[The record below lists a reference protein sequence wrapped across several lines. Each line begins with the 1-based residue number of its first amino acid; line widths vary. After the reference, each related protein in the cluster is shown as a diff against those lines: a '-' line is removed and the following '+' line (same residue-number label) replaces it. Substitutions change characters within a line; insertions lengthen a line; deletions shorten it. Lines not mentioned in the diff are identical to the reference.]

1 MSIRD
6 NYQNPH
12 WVEFGLS
19 INPYALLRDGKDIE
33 YLRDAVRAHW
43 RAIMIMV
50 EFGEM
55 PYFEAL
61 KLFETNGDDSDE
73 EVVESLTRLVMVD
86 MKHLMLI

>member
-50 EFGEM
+50 EFGDM
-55 PYFEAL
+55 SYFEES
-61 KLFETNGDDSDE
+61 KVIDTNGEDSDVE
-73 EVVESLTRLVMVD
+73 IVESVGRLVMVV